1 MSNNEN
7 GFAYENQVIKCLQE
21 AQISGNIV
29 EAAGSSSTGV
39 DADMVLNHA
48 RYNLEIKLNTNAQ
61 MGGTS
66 VKFDS
71 ILKELTFCS
80 PLKPELEQAVRIVA
94 EQHKDRLS
102 HLLCYLSGF
111 EGSEFDSFP
120 LTCDK
125 ETWESAK
132 ENKLLV
138 NSKIPFDAEFIWEH
152 YAKKNTDYIQIGG
165 SGLFYLKN
173 NPANLPIPQLM
184 GELVVE
190 MRTGRS
196 GSKKHKS
203 GKKRVGA
210 GIRLQGRL
218 KTKNVSPYTLDDPE
232 SIKKLLGF
240 LATQQLENP
249 VSVGL

>member
-21 AQISGNIV
+21 AKISGNIA
-29 EAAGSSSTGV
+29 EAAGSSSVGV
-39 DADMVLNHA
+39 DADMLLGNA
-48 RYNLEIKLNTNAQ
+48 LYNLEIKLNTNAQ

-66 VKFDS
+66 VKFD
-71 ILKELTFCS
+71 LGTRDLTFCS

-94 EQHKDRLS
+94 EQHKDRLAN
-102 HLLCYLSGF
+102 LLYYLSGF
-111 EGSEFDSFP
+111 EAEEFDTFP
-120 LTCDK
+120 LTCNK

-184 GELVVE
+184 GELIVE

-196 GSKKHKS
+196 GSKSHKS
-203 GKKRVGA
+203 GKRRVGA

-218 KTKNVSPYTLDDPE
+218 KTKNVSPYSLDDPE
-232 SIKKLLGF
+232 SIQKLLGF
-240 LATQQLENP
+240 LATEKLENTVP
-249 VSVGL
+249 VSL